1 MIHTFSLP
9 SGLRVVLAPSATDV
23 VYAGIAVATGT
34 RHELDSESG
43 MAHLVEHM
51 TFKGTPDLS
60 SVQILNRMESVGGDL
75 NAYTGKEETIY
86 YATFLRQ
93 HLRRALPLL
102 MDIVFHSTF
111 PQEEL
116 EKERE
121 VVIDEIESYNDS
133 PAELIYDDFEALL
146 FPGHPLGRNILG
158 DAGRLRQ
165 YTSADLLDFV
175 RRTYGPHRAVL
186 FIKGNVSEQEVR
198 KVLPASSLALPAS
211 SQALPGEAPEDRAE
225 RSGRGMCQVRTHRR
239 GIPPCMPVEYH
250 PVGLHEHDMCLQHSS
265 PSETGGE
272 SVPHIIH
279 RNTHQAHVMLG
290 SRAYALTDPRYI
302 GLFLLSNLL
311 GGPAMNSRLSLA
323 LRERTG
329 LVYTVES
336 NLTAYTDTG
345 VWSVYFGCDHDD
357 VRRCLRLV
365 RRELQRLADA
375 PLSPRTL
382 AAAKRQLKG
391 QLGIG
396 ADNFENAALG
406 MAKYFL
412 HTGNV
417 VTLEQ
422 RFAQIDALT
431 PAQLHDIARDVM
443 NPERLTTLIYQ

>member
-186 FIKGNVSEQEVR
+186 FVKG
-198 KVLPASSLALPAS
+198 KVTVEEIIRIADSPLTDSPPTDSPPALPKGREQLLSSIEKAAS
-211 SQALPGEAPEDRAE
+211 VKGDCSLPLGRA
-225 RSGRGMCQVRTHRR
+225 
-239 GIPPCMPVEYH
+239 
-250 PVGLHEHDMCLQHSS
+250 
-265 PSETGGE
+265 GGE

-290 SRAYALTDPRYI
+290 TRAYALTDPRYI

-417 VTLEQ
+417 ITLEQ

-431 PAQLHDIARDVM
+431 PALLHDIARDVM
-443 NPERLTTLIYQ
+443 NPDHLTTLIYTSTP